1 MIDTDELVMSL
12 GHPSS
17 TPANFSIFAMLC
29 ESPAEVDEAFALA
42 LANNGISIMEPADM
56 FW

>member
-1 MIDTDELVMSL
+1 MIDTDELIMSL
-12 GHPSS
+12 GHPSA

-29 ESPAEVDEAFALA
+29 ETPAEVDVAVSLA
-42 LANNGISIMEPADM
+42 VTHGGTIIMEPADM

>member
-1 MIDTDELVMSL
+1 MIDTDKFLMSF
-12 GHPSS
+12 GKPSA

-29 ESPAEVDEAFALA
+29 EAPPEVDAAVSLA
-42 LANNGISIMEPADM
+42 ITHGGTVIMEPADM